1 MKNINYLIKGIYAGV
16 MIGIGGIA
24 YLSITNKIIGAF
36 IFSIG
41 LISICIYNMNLYTG
55 KIGYILNNKPSYIF
69 ELLFTLIGNFIGA
82 FLVGNLINLTRFNN
96 LSNVAKEISII
107 KLNDSELSIF
117 LLSVFCG
124 ILMYIAVNTFKKYEK
139 GIEKIICIF
148 ICVIC
153 FILCGFEHCIANIF
167 YFSIANIWNINTIYY
182 LLLMILG
189 NSIGSILM
197 SLYNNNFMNK

>member
-117 LLSVFCG
+117 ILSVFCG

-139 GIEKIICIF
+139 GIDF
-148 ICVIC
+148 RVR
-153 FILCGFEHCIANIF
+153 
-167 YFSIANIWNINTIYY
+167 SMIY
-182 LLLMILG
+182 
-189 NSIGSILM
+189 
-197 SLYNNNFMNK
+197 